1 MSADG
6 GVLLGESPQR
16 IAFLRKLVEETNVG
30 LQQVEGAY
38 YRCANG
44 NAGKPGEVIL
54 YYFDYHRPANYPFPL
69 PEGGTY
75 KAELI
80 DPWEMTVTPLPGT
93 FAGKSD
99 ITLTGRPYQA
109 VRFRRV

>member
-1 MSADG
+1 
-6 GVLLGESPQR
+6 
-16 IAFLRKLVEETNVG
+16 VEETNVG

-44 NAGKPGEVIL
+44 NAGKVGEVIL
-54 YYFDYHRPANYPFPL
+54 YYFDYHRPAEYPFPL

-75 KAELI
+75 RAELI
-80 DPWEMTVTPLPGT
+80 DPWAMTVTPLPGT
-93 FAGKSD
+93 FTGKSN

-109 VRFRRV
+109 VHFLRV